1 MSLNKVMLIGNV
13 GMDPEVRYLDNQ
25 TKNARIRIATTE
37 TYTDRNGERREN
49 TEWHTVIC
57 WRRLADTVEKYVKKG
72 SQLYIEGRLQT
83 REWTDQTGAKRYST
97 EVNADNIQLLGRR
110 DNSAGAPQGAAP
122 QGNNQGYNQG
132 YNQGGYAQPQNN
144 YRQNAQPSFQQ
155 GGYQQAPAPA
165 AAPTPM
171 PQAPV
176 QDFGGEGDD
185 DLPF

>member
-1 MSLNKVMLIGNV
+1 MLIGNV

-110 DNSAGAPQGAAP
+110 DNAAGAPQGAA
-122 QGNNQGYNQG
+122 
-132 YNQGGYAQPQNN
+132 PQNN